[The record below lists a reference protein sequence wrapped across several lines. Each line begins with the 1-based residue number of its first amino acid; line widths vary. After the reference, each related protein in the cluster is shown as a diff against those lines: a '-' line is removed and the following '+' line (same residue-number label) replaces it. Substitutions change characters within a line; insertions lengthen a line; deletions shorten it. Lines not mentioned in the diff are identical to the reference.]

1 MAGVAERSNIVSLLN
16 GGYLSAAAE
25 QLVSYFTN
33 SQGTTVHIAVLG
45 KSGSGKSAFINA
57 LRGVHDND
65 TGAAPTGQKE
75 TTKEPKMYKY
85 PDKDTVTISEL
96 PGLGSSQ
103 HLDFNCYDFFIIL
116 SSGRFK
122 NKHFLLAIEIQKKN
136 KKFYF
141 VRAKVD
147 RDLNRAKRWK
157 KCYNENQTLAKLRND
172 CVVSLRKGVIE
183 SPQVFL
189 ISSWNLN
196 KFDFGKML
204 EVLEGDLPDLK
215 RRAFLL
221 ALPNFTVSI
230 IEKKKAVIMD
240 EIWKVGG
247 LSAASA
253 VVPIPGLS
261 IACDITLLVCTI
273 SSYRTHFGLDEDS
286 LGRLAKRVGK
296 TAEQLRSVVS
306 STLGQQVSSDI
317 IKEVLIKTSGMKVL
331 LSKVLTYLPFVGQVA
346 AAVVSYDTINSML
359 NTAVE
364 EMAEDAKRMLAKS
377 LLVE

>member
-1 MAGVAERSNIVSLLN
+1 MAGVAEQSNILSLLSN
-16 GGYLSAAAE
+16 GSLSAAAE

-33 SQGTTVHIAVLG
+33 SQSTTVHIAVMG

-57 LRGVHDND
+57 LRGVNDND
-65 TGAAPTGQKE
+65 TEAAPTRQKE
-75 TTKEPKMYKY
+75 TTTEPRMYKY
-85 PDKDTVTISEL
+85 PNKDTVTISEL
-96 PGLGSSQ
+96 PGLASSQ

-116 SSGRFK
+116 SSGHFK
-122 NKHFLLAIEIQKKN
+122 KKHFLLAIEIQKKN
-136 KKFYF
+136 KKCYF

-147 RDLNRAKRWK
+147 RDLNCKRWK
-157 KCYNENQTLAKLRND
+157 KCYNENQTLEKLRND

-189 ISSWNLN
+189 ISSWNLQ

-230 IEKKKAVIMD
+230 IEKKKAVIVD
-240 EIWKVGG
+240 EIWKVSG
-247 LSAASA
+247 LSAAAA

-261 IACDITLLVCTI
+261 IACDISLLAFTV

-286 LGRLAKRVGK
+286 LRRLAKRVGK
-296 TAEQLRSVVS
+296 TTEQLRSGVS
-306 STLGQQVSSDI
+306 STLGQQVSNDI
-317 IKEVLIKTSGMKVL
+317 IKEMLINTSGMKLL
-331 LSKVLTYLPFVGQVA
+331 LSRVLKYLPFAGQVA
-346 AAVVSYDTINSML
+346 AAVVSYNTINTML

-364 EMAEDAKRMLAKS
+364 EMAEDAKRLLAKS